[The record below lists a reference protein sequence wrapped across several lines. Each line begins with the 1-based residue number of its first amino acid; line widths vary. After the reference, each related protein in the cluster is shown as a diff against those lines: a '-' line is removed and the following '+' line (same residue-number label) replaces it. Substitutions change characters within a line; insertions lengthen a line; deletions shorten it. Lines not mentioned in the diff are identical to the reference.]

1 MAKVFVEVIAK
12 FTKDGKKVPLIIKWE
27 DGRSFDID
35 RIIDIRRAASLKAG
49 GQGIRYKCRINGRET
64 YLCWK
69 TTSGSSTAK
78 HRQAVLRSRH
88 AMS

>member
-35 RIIDIRRAASLKAG
+35 RITDIRRAASVKAG
-49 GQGIRYKCRINGRET
+49 GQGIRYRCRLNGRET
-64 YLCWK
+64 YRWLEEDKWCVESK
-69 TTSGSSTAK
+69 T
-78 HRQAVLRSRH
+78 
-88 AMS
+88 